1 MCYKFP
7 MGVQIYLLDH
17 RTAILNIGGYRHTIG
32 ILRRSWKVTEVD
44 DGRATEIE
52 FAQRRLRSHDNPKAV
67 LIADVTEMP
76 LAGEA
81 EYIVSSHL
89 VLGWD
94 TDRFEVT
101 DFEWDYLPVLGYAVR
116 EPQADEYILYDV
128 FENKLSKSTAEI
140 AKENGLLTQT
150 GEIARFGQPTI
161 TQCKSI
167 TPFMTNYVK
176 ADCILSDGRN
186 AEILTAYSALPPQAD
201 WYAGKR
207 PDDVL
212 HY

>member
-1 MCYKFP
+1 

-44 DGRATEIE
+44 EGRAAEIDL
-52 FAQRRLRSHDNPKAV
+52 AQRRLRSQESPKAV

-76 LAGEA
+76 LAGEP
-81 EYIVSSHL
+81 EHIVSSHL

-94 TDRFEVT
+94 ADRFEVT
-101 DFEWDYLPVLGYAVR
+101 DFGWDYLPVLGYAVR
-116 EPQADEYILYDV
+116 DPEADEYSLYDV
-128 FENKLSKSTAEI
+128 FKNKLSKSTTETAQ
-140 AKENGLLTQT
+140 ENGLLGQT
-150 GEIARFGQPTI
+150 GEMARLGQPTI
-161 TQCKSI
+161 TKCKSI
-167 TPFMTNYVK
+167 NPFMTNYVK

-186 AEILTAYSALPPQAD
+186 AEILTAYSALPPKGD

-207 PDDVL
+207 PADVL
-212 HY
+212 NY